1 VAQNDTDVISIDES
15 ANGTDITVPQGATLR
30 LCLPESPTTGFR
42 WNLASDGAPAL
53 EMTGEER
60 EAGGGVGQPGSHIWL
75 FRAAYHGTGSI
86 DLRYARPWEGGD
98 AGQTFT
104 LGVQVE

>member
-1 VAQNDTDVISIDES
+1 
-15 ANGTDITVPQGATLR
+15 
-30 LCLPESPTTGFR
+30 
-42 WNLASDGAPAL
+42 
-53 EMTGEER
+53 MTGEER